1 MFRILDLFSGAGGFS
16 YGMESNPHFKTE
28 VAVDINPTALKTFL
42 RNIPNADIV
51 CGDITD
57 SEVKKQIL
65 ELSKKRKVNMLIG
78 GPPCQGFS
86 LKGKK
91 NWG

>member
-16 YGMESNPHFKTE
+16 YGMESNPQFKTE
-28 VAVDINPTALKTFL
+28 VAVDINAAALKTFAK
-42 RNIPNADIV
+42 NMPNADIV

-57 SEVKKQIL
+57 SGVKEQIL
-65 ELSKKRKVNMLIG
+65 QLSQKRKVNMLIG

-86 LKGKK
+86 LKGK
-91 NWG
+91 NWD